1 MLIKSDSE
9 WHNLILKTFK
19 LENYILQFPSHYR
32 RNFTKLR
39 ISAHNLAVE
48 TGRYSKPA
56 ITPFEKRL
64 CFHCKSVETEYH
76 FIFECPLY
84 NTERQCLY
92 NELSNILSISINPSH
107 ELFYNLMSGLN
118 GDLEV
123 GRAICS
129 FVNKCFNLRSELL
142 SYKKETDVLKRSKSC
157 VTRSGR
163 NSKRPTILDLWF
175 ST

>member
-1 MLIKSDSE
+1 M
-9 WHNLILKTFK
+9 
-19 LENYILQFPSHYR
+19 Q
-32 RNFTKLR
+32 
-39 ISAHNLAVE
+39 
-48 TGRYSKPA
+48 
-56 ITPFEKRL
+56 
-64 CFHCKSVETEYH
+64 
-76 FIFECPLY
+76 
-84 NTERQCLY
+84 
-92 NELSNILSISINPSH
+92 

-163 NSKRPTILDLWF
+163 NSKRPKILDL
-175 ST
+175 